1 MASPTPR
8 PKKRAPQSPPPH
20 PVVDPIWLL
29 KALAAT
35 LLAAL
40 ICAYASLCFLFYEG
54 QWQIV
59 LHPQRTSA
67 SPSSIGGSPY
77 EVVRFGPDETATPQL
92 TGWWIPAGA
101 NAHFAERTVLFL
113 PGAAG
118 SLADSIPTLSAL
130 HGLGINIFAFD
141 YRGYGQSAKTHPS
154 QQNMTQDAESAW
166 IYLTASRHIA
176 GQRIVPYGTGVGASL
191 AAHLAASHPSIPA
204 LILDSPQS
212 DLLDVALHDP
222 RSRLVPARL
231 LFHERFPLIGPLA
244 TLRTPKLLIFQ
255 ANAPGKPPEAFRAA
269 ADPKTTVELPAH
281 SEALY
286 SQAVGRF
293 LDRYLAQKPAP

>member
-8 PKKRAPQSPPPH
+8 PKKRAPQPPPPH
-20 PVVDPIWLL
+20 PVVDPTWLL

-77 EVVRFGPDETATPQL
+77 ELVRFGPDAPATPQL
-92 TGWWIPAGA
+92 TGWWIPAA
-101 NAHFAERTVLFL
+101 PNAHFAQSTVLFL
-113 PGAAG
+113 PGANG

-130 HGLGINIFAFD
+130 HGLGINLFAFD

-176 GQRIVPYGTGVGASL
+176 GQRIVPYGRGVGASL

-255 ANAPGKPPEAFRAA
+255 ANASGESPEAFRTA

-293 LDRYLAQKPAP
+293 LNRYLAQKPAP